1 MNITKNAFIKK
12 GDVGILLSVLVV
24 AAVFY
29 FFQGRRAEGETVY
42 ITVSGETT
50 FYPLEQDTVISL
62 ESEAD
67 AYNTIVI
74 RDRAVYMENASCPD
88 QICVHH
94 KTVSKDG
101 ETIICLPNQVFV
113 RIESDRQSAIDN

>member
-1 MNITKNAFIKK
+1 MTRNAFIKK
-12 GDVGILLSVLVV
+12 GDVGILLIVLVL

-29 FFQGRRAEGETVY
+29 LFQGQRAGGETVY
-42 ITVSGETT
+42 ITVRGETT
-50 FYPLEQDTVISL
+50 FYSLGQDTVIPL
-62 ESEAD
+62 KSETD

-74 RDRAVYMENASCPD
+74 RNCTVYMENASCPD

-113 RIESDRQSAIDN
+113 RIESDRQNAIDN